1 MSNVAAAGALIAG
14 LLLPSEAWSDPGSAA
29 PNRFAV
35 GFAVGFDAVLLRPIG
50 FVATVVGASLFLPAA
65 LVSAPGGRD
74 SIQEAWELFV
84 LVPGKYVFQ
93 RPLGDF

>member
-1 MSNVAAAGALIAG
+1 MSNAAAAGALIAS
-14 LLLPSEAWSDPGSAA
+14 LLMPSEAWSDPGSAA
-29 PNRFAV
+29 PS

-50 FVATVVGASLFLPAA
+50 FVATVIGTGLFLPAA

-74 SIQEAWELFV
+74 SVQEAWELFV
-84 LVPGKYVFQ
+84 LVPGKYVFE